1 MRLLAPPM
9 VVLAAACH
17 SAASTPKTTPAAVP
31 ARSELL
37 QVMTRQLERSAADW
51 NRGDLDAF
59 VADYA
64 RDTSTTF
71 VDHGRAQHGF
81 DFIRSR
87 YAPRFAPGAQRDS
100 LRFEAVEARP
110 LGARHALVT
119 ARFILYRGGRTTAS
133 GPFTLVLENRPD
145 GWKIIHDHSSGD

>member
-1 MRLLAPPM
+1 M

-17 SAASTPKTTPAAVP
+17 SAASTPENAPAP
-31 ARSELL
+31 ARGELL
-37 QVMTRQLERSAADW
+37 RTMTQQLERSAADW

-64 RDTSTTF
+64 RDTATTF

-81 DFIRSR
+81 AFIRSR

-110 LGARHALVT
+110 LGA
-119 ARFILYRGGRTTAS
+119 I
-133 GPFTLVLENRPD
+133 
-145 GWKIIHDHSSGD
+145 

>member
-1 MRLLAPPM
+1 MRLVASSM

-17 SAASTPKTTPAAVP
+17 SAASSPEAASGPVP
-31 ARSELL
+31 RRAELL
-37 QVMTRQLERSAADW
+37 RTMTEQLDRSAADW

-64 RDTSTTF
+64 RDTTTTF

-110 LGARHALVT
+110 LGPRNALVT
-119 ARFILYRGGRTTAS
+119 ARYILFRSGRTTAS
-133 GPFTLVLENRPD
+133 GPFTLVLELRRD

>member
-1 MRLLAPPM
+1 MRLIASSM
-9 VVLAAACH
+9 VVLTAACH
-17 SAASTPKTTPAAVP
+17 STVPGPEAAPAPERGA
-31 ARSELL
+31 LL
-37 QVMTRQLERSAADW
+37 RAMTEQLDRSAADW

-64 RDTSTTF
+64 RDTATTF
-71 VDHGRAQHGF
+71 IDHGRAQHGF

-87 YAPRFAPGAQRDS
+87 YAPRFAAGAQRDS

-110 LGARHALVT
+110 LGARNALVT
-119 ARFILYRGGRTTAS
+119 ARYILFRGGRTTAS
-133 GPFTLVLENRPD
+133 GPFTLVLELRRD

>member
-1 MRLLAPPM
+1 MRLIAPTM

-17 SAASTPKTTPAAVP
+17 SAASTPENAPAP
-31 ARSELL
+31 AREELL
-37 QVMTRQLERSAADW
+37 RAMTQQLERSAADW

-64 RDTSTTF
+64 RDTATTF

-81 DFIRSR
+81 KFIRSR

-110 LGARHALVT
+110 LGARYALVT
-119 ARFILYRGGRTTAS
+119 ARYILYRGGRTTAS

>member
-1 MRLLAPPM
+1 MRLLAPSM

-17 SAASTPKTTPAAVP
+17 SAASTPETAPAAVP
-31 ARSELL
+31 ARGELL
-37 QVMTRQLERSAADW
+37 QVMSRQLERSAADW

-64 RDTSTTF
+64 RDSGTTF

-110 LGARHALVT
+110 LGAGHALVT